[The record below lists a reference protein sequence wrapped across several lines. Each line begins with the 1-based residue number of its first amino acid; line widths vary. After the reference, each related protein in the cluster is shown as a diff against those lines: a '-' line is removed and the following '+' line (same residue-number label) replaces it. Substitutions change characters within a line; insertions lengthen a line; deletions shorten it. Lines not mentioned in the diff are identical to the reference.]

1 MRRMLIAAMLALAS
15 PMAAQVC
22 APTAT
27 ARGGGVFTLFV
38 DSVAQPGTHTAERAA
53 LTRALGLYRADSTR
67 VVEYEQLYRVRI
79 GGCAGWRRTDT
90 VTVQLP
96 GRVDT
101 LTVIEQV
108 TVVVTDTVVR
118 VDTLVVRDTVP
129 PIVPPPPPPPVD
141 TTPVPPPVDTSPP
154 VTPPPP
160 PPPPAAVTGYWSD
173 AWRAGWLTNRSH
185 PWWQLIDGN
194 CSGARY
200 GDTGLWCAIVY
211 QVTGDTVA
219 GRKAVTTALNANP
232 QEANANTRREQHI
245 EFAMLYGALRPLL
258 TPAEDLTWR
267 ARLDRWA
274 EIALAINTAQYVGGT
289 RTNDEDQLLGVTL
302 GMQCA
307 DRMTGSNWTARIAN
321 LITATNHAIDVAAGG
336 ELAESYAYN
345 AGSSVLVAMGLACL
359 PDGTYPNGA
368 RFLAHRAQYLPFSVT
383 PDLRQKQQWWDE
395 EHPRDFTGRLF
406 RDMTGWVAYAGLTG
420 NPNTERLIQDVAARY
435 GWTGYATAEPW
446 ARGFLFWWPGKVT
459 PAPNPV
465 RGSHVATGRGHLYV
479 LTDSASVQLTASNRT
494 FEDHEWAW
502 LSNVSIYRAGEWA
515 ITSPRA
521 YSQWPA
527 FKGEGSNGISLSGL
541 GAMAN
546 RGMTWADSGTGWWAI
561 AGQTRGPLYDAGY
574 YDPPPAYVQA
584 ANRVALYTEV
594 PGWSVVIT
602 RDSVAMS
609 NPVTL
614 PKFARYRTSPN
625 NHQAWLTA
633 GNGLAST
640 IWHHQVNPIVS
651 GQVVSWQTAGGQA
664 VRVHLFADAPVTTTV
679 TPQAG
684 MGGPAASELKWH
696 TSSSTNAPV
705 LWSVVLVGRGTP
717 PTVARSGDTITVGG
731 KAFTITSAGVR

>member
-1 MRRMLIAAMLALAS
+1 MKTLRGIVAALLGLAIGGALS
-15 PMAAQVC
+15 SLAAQC
-22 APTAT
+22 PT
-27 ARGGGVFTLFV
+27 G
-38 DSVAQPGTHTAERAA
+38 QRAVPA
-53 LTRALGLYRADSTR
+53 KLIVG
-67 VVEYEQLYRVRI
+67 
-79 GGCAGWRRTDT
+79 TDT
-90 VTVQLP
+90 IGPQPICLTP
-96 GRVDT
+96 IRD
-101 LTVIEQV
+101 TVIEQV
-108 TVVVTDTVVR
+108 TVVVTDTVFVTRVDTVVVQLPGRVDTVTVVR
-118 VDTLVVRDTVP
+118 VDTVFVQIPPADTTP
-129 PIVPPPPPPPVD
+129 PVVPPPPPPP
-141 TTPVPPPVDTSPP
+141 PPPVI
-154 VTPPPP
+154 PPPP
-160 PPPPAAVTGYWSD
+160 PPPPAAVTGYWS
-173 AWRAGWLTNRSH
+173 AEWRAGWRANRSH
-185 PWWQLIDGN
+185 PWWQLIASN
-194 CSGARY
+194 CAKTGTPQERY
-200 GDTGLWCAIVY
+200 GDTGLWCAIVW
-211 QVTGDTVA
+211 QVDGDA
-219 GRKAVTTALNANP
+219 SAARKAITKALAANP
-232 QEANANTRREQHI
+232 QEANGNARREQHI
-245 EFAMLYGALRPLL
+245 EFAVLYGALRSEM
-258 TPAEDLTWR
+258 TPAEDATWR

-307 DRMTGSNWTARIAN
+307 DRMTGSNWTARIGN
-321 LITATNHAIDVAAGG
+321 LITASEHAITAAAGG

-345 AGSSVLVAMGLACL
+345 MGSSVLVAMGLACL
-359 PDGTYPNGA
+359 PPNAYPNGA
-368 RFLAHRAQYLPFSVT
+368 RFLADRAQYLAFGIT
-383 PDLRQKQQWWDE
+383 PDYRQKQQWWDE

-406 RDMTGWVAYAGLTG
+406 RDMTGWVAFAGLSN
-420 NPNTERLIQDVAARY
+420 NPNAERLVQDVAAKY
-435 GWTGYATAEPW
+435 GWTGYGTAEPW

-459 PAPNPV
+459 PATNPV

-502 LSNVSIYRAGEWA
+502 LSNVSVYRNGEWV
-515 ITSPRA
+515 ITSPRS
-521 YSQWPA
+521 YGQWPA

-546 RGMTWADSGTGWWAI
+546 RGMTWADSGNGWWAI
-561 AGQTRGPLYDAGY
+561 AGQTRGPLYDQGY

-584 ANRVALYTEV
+584 ASRVALYTEL

-602 RDSVAMS
+602 RDSVAMT

-614 PKFARYRTSPN
+614 PKFTRYRTSPN
-625 NHQAWLTA
+625 NHQQWLTA

-640 IWHHQVNPIVS
+640 IWHHQVNPTVS

-679 TPQAG
+679 TSQAG

-717 PTVARSGDTITVGG
+717 PVVSRSGDTITVGG